1 MDKKK
6 LLKIT
11 ERITE
16 FPTLPTVIAR
26 VMQIM
31 DDPKSSAAD
40 LTSIIQLDQAMMFR
54 ILKMANSAYY
64 GFPRAIA
71 TVTESIVLLGFTTV
85 RNIILT
91 TMIYQFDQL
100 WNRQQDVKP
109 GAMAFD
115 QMEEWHHA
123 VATAI
128 ATRELISLQ
137 HLGALENFAY
147 LAGLMHDIGKI
158 LFFQYMPEDYKP
170 VLQAFRKKKQ
180 ALWQLEEDM
189 LGADHSRVGAWIVD
203 KWNLPEDI
211 VVPISNHHTPER
223 SQDHQELTWAL
234 YWGNHIAYE
243 ALGDQPHEPEPQLWR
258 QQLESMMDVSPEKQ
272 EALIVKIREEVDHIK
287 SYMELSQ

>member
-40 LTSIIQLDQAMMFR
+40 LTNIIQLDQAMMFR

-100 WNRQQDVKP
+100 WNRNQEVKA
-109 GAMAFD
+109 GVLAFD
-115 QMEEWHHA
+115 QNEEWHHA

-128 ATRELISLQ
+128 ATRELINLQ
-137 HLGALENFAY
+137 QLGALENSGY

-158 LFFQYMPEDYKP
+158 LFFQYMPEDYKL
-170 VLQAFRKKKQ
+170 VLQAYRKKKQ
-180 ALWQLEEDM
+180 PLWQLEQEM
-189 LGADHSRVGAWIVD
+189 LGADHGQVGSWIVD

-211 VVPISNHHTPER
+211 VVPISNHHQPEN
-223 SQDHQELTWAL
+223 SKDHQELTWDL
-234 YWGNHIAYE
+234 YWANLIAYE
-243 ALGDQPHEPEPQLWR
+243 ALGDRFHEAEPEGWR
-258 QQLESMMDVSPEKQ
+258 QQMERMIDLGPDRLD
-272 EALIVKIREEVDHIK
+272 ALIVNIRQEVEHIK
-287 SYMELSQ
+287 SYMELA